1 MNTRIEKIAKNVLK
15 ENEISYDEAHFLILI
30 SGIEMYDLLYWAN
43 RIRYNSFN
51 NVVSLCSIISARQ
64 GSCSEDCR
72 FCSQSSRYKTEISN
86 FPLIE
91 KEKVAEAVEKGKEYK
106 NLQHK

>member
-1 MNTRIEKIAKNVLK
+1 MNTKIEEIAKNVLRV
-15 ENEISYDEAHFLILI
+15 NEISYDEALFLMEI
-30 SGIEMYDLLYWAN
+30 SGIDIYDLLYWAN
-43 RIRYNSFN
+43 RMRYNSFEN
-51 NVVSLCSIISARQ
+51 IVSLCSIISARQ

-91 KEKVAEAVEKGKEYK
+91 KEKVAKAVEKRKR
-106 NLQHK
+106 L

>member
-1 MNTRIEKIAKNVLK
+1 MNAKIEIIAKNVLQ
-15 ENEISYDEAHFLILI
+15 ENDISYDEAHYLIEI
-30 SGIEMYDLLYWAN
+30 SGIEIYDLLYWAN
-43 RIRYNSFN
+43 RIRYNSFK

-91 KEKVAEAVEKGKEYK
+91 KEKIAKAVEKGKE
-106 NLQHK
+106 HK